1 MNTGKT
7 ALITGATRGFG
18 WEFCKLFAKDGH
30 NVIMVARDENQLSE
44 HAQELEKDFPDIS
57 VDYFSVDL
65 AQPGA
70 ADTLYERVSENDL
83 QVDFLVNNAGV
94 GQQGL
99 FVDNELQKELDIV
112 NLNIVSVV
120 HLTKIFLRE
129 MVLRGEGKILQVA
142 SIAGMIPMPK
152 LAVYS
157 STKAFVHFF
166 TEALQDEIKDTG
178 VTMTGLYPGAS
189 DTEFFSRAH
198 AEDTRMYQ
206 DTPLYE
212 PKEVAIAGYE
222 GLMEGKK
229 KAIPG
234 IMNKIQAGSSNL
246 MPDSLL
252 AKAMSKLMEE
262 KE

>member
-1 MNTGKT
+1 
-7 ALITGATRGFG
+7 
-18 WEFCKLFAKDGH
+18 
-30 NVIMVARDENQLSE
+30 
-44 HAQELEKDFPDIS
+44 
-57 VDYFSVDL
+57 
-65 AQPGA
+65 
-70 ADTLYERVSENDL
+70 YERVSENDL

-99 FVDNELQKELDIV
+99 FVDNELQKELDII

-129 MVLRGEGKILQVA
+129 MVLRGEGKILQVS
-142 SIAGMIPMPK
+142 SIAGMIPTPK

-178 VTMTGLYPGAS
+178 VTMTSLYPGAS
-189 DTEFFSRAH
+189 DTEFFARAN

-206 DTPLYE
+206 DAPLYN

-222 GLMEGKK
+222 ALLEGKK
-229 KAIPG
+229 KAVPG
-234 IMNKIQAGSSNL
+234 IMNKIQAGSSNI

-262 KE
+262 KEEK